1 MCVFLWPMRTLTRGR
16 IALSRTLLVLLALLS
31 VPAVRAQSTSPP
43 DPNSVPVIDG
53 GIGPCF
59 ADFTVIDN
67 AGAPIYAATIEVH
80 IAYGFLSAYKLDLQ
94 LGTNTSGKARFTG
107 LPTKSK
113 HGLFF
118 RAAKDKREGSAFDD
132 PGKTC
137 KAEFTVTLEEKK
149 PTAELRARSETLPSD
164 SEVLDPRTALPRNL
178 FWRMRPPSPMIIAS
192 RCGRKLMS
200 SAGAGLGSI
209 RRETS

>member
-1 MCVFLWPMRTLTRGR
+1 MRTLAGDR
-16 IALSRTLLVLLALLS
+16 IAPTRTLLVLLALLS
-31 VPAVRAQSTSPP
+31 VPVVRAQSTSPP
-43 DPNSVPVIDG
+43 DPNSVPIIDG
-53 GIGPCF
+53 EIGPCS

-67 AGAPIYAATIEVH
+67 AGAPIYAATIQVH

-94 LGTNTSGKARFTG
+94 LGTNASGKARFTG
-107 LPTKSK
+107 LPAKSK

-149 PTAELRARSETLPSD
+149 PTAELRTRSETLPAD
-164 SEVLDPRTALPRNL
+164 SEVLDPRTA
-178 FWRMRPPSPMIIAS
+178 FPPQPFLAYASPFAYDYL
-192 RCGRKLMS
+192 RLDANVKLMS
-200 SAGAGLGSI
+200 SGGAGLGSI
-209 RRETS
+209 RRKTS

>member
-1 MCVFLWPMRTLTRGR
+1 MCVFLWRMRTLARDR
-16 IALSRTLLVLLALLS
+16 IAPTRTLLVLLVLLS

-43 DPNSVPVIDG
+43 DSNSVPIIDG
-53 GIGPCF
+53 EIGPCS
-59 ADFTVIDN
+59 ADFTVVDN
-67 AGAPIYAATIEVH
+67 AGAPIYAATIQVH

-94 LGTNTSGKARFTG
+94 LGTNASGKARFTG
-107 LPTKSK
+107 LPAKSK

-118 RAAKDKREGSAFDD
+118 RAAKEKLEGSAFDD

-164 SEVLDPRTALPRNL
+164 SEVLDPRTALPHNL
-178 FWRMRPPSPMIIAS
+178 FWRMRPPSPMIICVS
-192 RCGRKLMS
+192 MR
-200 SAGAGLGSI
+200 
-209 RRETS
+209 T

>member
-1 MCVFLWPMRTLTRGR
+1 MTTFDS
-16 IALSRTLLVLLALLS
+16 IALSASLLLAILS
-31 VPAVRAQSTSPP
+31 LPTLQAQDAPPP
-43 DPNSVPVIDG
+43 DPKNVPVIDG
-53 GIGPCF
+53 GIGPCS

-67 AGAPIYAATIEVH
+67 AGAPIYAATIQVH

-94 LGTNTSGKARFTG
+94 LGTNAGGKARFTG
-107 LPTKSK
+107 LPARSK